1 MGEHM
6 RFLLI
11 AVIAI
16 TFSGCAATYTRE
28 EDFPKFEISSPEH
41 SYDIETAVTDFKA
54 HLDGGKMATSH
65 FFGRVEQSSVVNQW
79 KSAGVV
85 DRETFQKG
93 ETWSGNADYEIVLTG
108 SQQGKSSVGM
118 QVLSGLTLMI
128 IPYSVD
134 QTYDITIKRRDVKTG
149 EVKTASAKYRY
160 YQLVSILHLPFFP
173 FILGSEMKADKRLAA
188 SLWCQMSPD
197 DCESKAPP
205 SASW

>member
-1 MGEHM
+1 M

-79 KSAGVV
+79 KSAGLLIEKHS
-85 DRETFQKG
+85 RKG
-93 ETWSGNADYEIVLTG
+93 KHGA
-108 SQQGKSSVGM
+108 GM
-118 QVLSGLTLMI
+118 QI
-128 IPYSVD
+128 
-134 QTYDITIKRRDVKTG
+134 
-149 EVKTASAKYRY
+149 
-160 YQLVSILHLPFFP
+160 
-173 FILGSEMKADKRLAA
+173 MKLF
-188 SLWCQMSPD
+188 
-197 DCESKAPP
+197 
-205 SASW
+205 